1 LSENSS
7 ESQETETG
15 EVTLEKRR
23 VMMAWVFL
31 TPLLVGIALVAGW
44 PLLRTA
50 YMSFTDASLASL
62 NADFNWVGFENY
74 RYLIKDPVWWIS
86 FKNTFLFAVLSVT
99 IETILGLF
107 IALALAQ
114 EFKGRAF
121 LRAAVLVPWAI
132 PMVVSAKMWGW
143 MLNDQYGVVNDAL
156 LKLGMIEKPITWLAD
171 LDLSFYAI
179 VAVDVWKTT
188 PFMAL
193 LLLAGVLSIPKEVKE
208 ASRLTTKSWWK
219 NFFYVTLPLLK
230 PALVVAVIFR
240 ALDALRIF
248 DLFYILASDR
258 DEAMTMSVYARK
270 QLIDFRD
277 FGYGSSVSMFVFLS
291 IAFFTVIYFT
301 VTRTN
306 VTQREI

>member
-1 LSENSS
+1 M
-7 ESQETETG
+7 
-15 EVTLEKRR
+15 TLEKKR
-23 VMMAWVFL
+23 VVMAWVFL
-31 TPLLVGIALVAGW
+31 TPLLLGIVLVAGW

-62 NADFNWVGFENY
+62 NAEYNWVGFENY
-74 RYLIKDPVWWIS
+74 KYLITDPVWWVS
-86 FKNTFLFAVLSVT
+86 FKNTFLFAVISVA
-99 IETILGLF
+99 IETVLGLF

-114 EFKGRAF
+114 EFKGRAL

-143 MLNDQYGVVNDAL
+143 MLHDQYGVVNDAL
-156 LKLGMIEKPITWLAD
+156 LKIGLIETPIAWLAD
-171 LDLSFYAI
+171 LDLSFYAV

-193 LLLAGVLSIPKEVKE
+193 LILAGVLSIPKDVKE
-208 ASRLTTKSWWK
+208 ASQLTTKSWWK

-230 PALVVAVIFR
+230 PALIVAVIFR
-240 ALDALRIF
+240 ALDALRVF

-301 VTRTN
+301 VTRAN